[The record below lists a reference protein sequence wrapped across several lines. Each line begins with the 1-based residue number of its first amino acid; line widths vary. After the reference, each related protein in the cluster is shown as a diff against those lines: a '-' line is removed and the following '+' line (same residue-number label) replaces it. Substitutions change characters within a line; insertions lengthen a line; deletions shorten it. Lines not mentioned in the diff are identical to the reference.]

1 MPLKG
6 GSIWIKKTT
15 NEEIED
21 ILKKILADSET
32 IIELLRE
39 NAHDPHYVYKLQFN
53 NTKFSK
59 FFEVT
64 GNSVSPR
71 VLIIKI
77 LIHYAKYNKGVI
89 IDPKEHDFE
98 VDIHKQLSLST
109 INHYPIC
116 PSFLHSKQTKLGK
129 MKPGSLEEAIHN
141 KLTNTGDEV
150 VNLYTRLTHNTIQK
164 LFEKTPALETA
175 GFTFPDTTQTIIF
188 MEYTDC
194 ISLDRV
200 DYMSN
205 IHGMSLPFQG
215 DSNTKKA
222 ACISFVLLYMAT
234 LLLKEGIIHGDLHA
248 GNVLVCYDN
257 EDDRIDAVVIDF
269 GRSAYTRDVYIRKRD
284 ITLYEYILP
293 DEIISIFEDATRQI
307 EDVTRQISF
316 PSDTDFVN
324 ADMSDYFNGLID
336 EQEYVKAA
344 TSSTMFYSPA
354 EHKNNE
360 NMSHF
365 DYYADGIKPYAGIFE
380 YTNPNLLKYDFKELI
395 TEALK
400 YRKSHKTKFV
410 YTDNFSSHGIPTSS
424 RGIPTYGLQEEDKSD
439 WRGLEITP
447 SYRLKVENAR
457 GRAKRTAN
465 ATKVMGDIVAARGLL
480 NELPSHLVNV
490 EDVKAW
496 IVIQT
501 PKITKEVADQLI
513 ELWLKQKRRKPNLG
527 NIALAESAA
536 RDKKKNKSSFVTRA
550 RASVSNM
557 FSIKPKVSIKQR
569 VTELPPQEGD
579 GDLMA
584 GGKGIRQR
592 FYNYKR
598 TRKGRVNKIY
608 SKKIYTKIIT
618 RRKRK
623 TKVR

>member
-6 GSIWIKKTT
+6 GSIWINKTT

-21 ILKKILADSET
+21 ILKNILADSET

-39 NAHDPHYVYKLQFN
+39 NAYDPHYVYKLQFD
-53 NTKFSK
+53 NTRFST

-64 GNSVSPR
+64 GKSVSPR

-98 VDIHKQLSLST
+98 VDIHKQLSLSE

-116 PSFLHSKQTKLGK
+116 PSFLHSKQTKLGE
-129 MKPGSLEEAIHN
+129 MKPGSLEEAICN
-141 KLTNTGDEV
+141 KLTNTMYEVGD
-150 VNLYTRLTHNTIQK
+150 LYTRLKRNTIQK
-164 LFEKTPALETA
+164 LVEITPALKTA

-194 ISLDRV
+194 ISLDKV

-205 IHGMSLPFQG
+205 IHGMPLPFRG
-215 DSNTKKA
+215 DSNTKNA

-248 GNVLVCYDN
+248 GNVLVCYDD
-257 EDDRIDAVVIDF
+257 EDYRFDAVVIDF
-269 GRSAYTRDVYIRKRD
+269 GRSAHTSDVYIRKRD
-284 ITLYEYILP
+284 ITPYEYILP
-293 DEIISIFEDATRQI
+293 DEIKSIFEDVTQHA
-307 EDVTRQISF
+307 TRQISF

-354 EHKNNE
+354 EHNNNE

-365 DYYADGIKPYAGIFE
+365 DYYVDGIKTYAGIFE
-380 YTNPNLLKYDFKELI
+380 YTNPKLLKYDFKELI
-395 TEALK
+395 TEALE
-400 YRKSHKTKFV
+400 YRKSHETKFV
-410 YTDNFSSHGIPTSS
+410 YADNFSSHGIPTSS
-424 RGIPTYGLQEEDKSD
+424 RGIPRSRLQDEEESN
-439 WRGLEITP
+439 WTGVEITP
-447 SYRLKVENAR
+447 SYRSKVENAR
-457 GRAKRTAN
+457 GRAERTAN
-465 ATKVMGDIVAARGLL
+465 ATKVMGDIVAARKLMQK
-480 NELPSHLVNV
+480 LPINLANL

-557 FSIKPKVSIKQR
+557 FSIKPNVSIQQR
-569 VTELPPQEGD
+569 VKELPPQEGD